1 MIEKWTSIKHV
12 LKEVS
17 DAIPAK
23 YWQDE
28 STVLDWLESAAEKIG
43 VEPQYE
49 SRVAFMKVVD
59 HTLALPKG
67 MISLNQMAYKVD
79 REITDAD
86 LDYLQNLIGHD
97 NTNFY
102 NGFYGSGYYKR
113 AYQPLRISNN
123 SFGPMYDS
131 DEAQHLYTNAEH
143 EAIITPYGY
152 ARVSFKTGVVVI
164 GYKSYP
170 LDECGDIMIPDDPD
184 YHTALKDYCLM
195 KMWERRMNMREES
208 AYQMYRQYKSDWTR
222 MRAMVRGNL
231 LLPDTVDE
239 HEDIRQMN
247 TGIVP
252 DNRKY
257 YSFFGNLAV
266 EEVQN
271 SNGRL
276 PNNIYTNLR

>member
-1 MIEKWTSIKHV
+1 
-12 LKEVS
+12 
-17 DAIPAK
+17 
-23 YWQDE
+23 
-28 STVLDWLESAAEKIG
+28 
-43 VEPQYE
+43 
-49 SRVAFMKVVD
+49 
-59 HTLALPKG
+59 
-67 MISLNQMAYKVD
+67 
-79 REITDAD
+79 
-86 LDYLQNLIGHD
+86 
-97 NTNFY
+97 
-102 NGFYGSGYYKR
+102 
-113 AYQPLRISNN
+113 
-123 SFGPMYDS
+123 
-131 DEAQHLYTNAEH
+131 
-143 EAIITPYGY
+143 
-152 ARVSFKTGVVVI
+152 
-164 GYKSYP
+164 
-170 LDECGDIMIPDDPD
+170 
-184 YHTALKDYCLM
+184 
-195 KMWERRMNMREES
+195 MNMREES